1 MKYRT
6 VCIVLSLLLLWAAAA
21 AAQQSATV
29 RQVRGKVEYRLATA
43 PGWQT
48 AAVGTELPLGATIST
63 GFGSRATLEFGY
75 TTLVVEALSRLTL
88 EDLVERETAVDT
100 DLRLNVGRVRA
111 EVRDAAGLEQNF
123 RLRSTQATA
132 SVRGTE
138 FIFDGVNVQVISG
151 IVTMF
156 NRFNQGS
163 TVGGGEKTSV
173 PVDDPPPSGGDF
185 LEQLLAVIPYAPG
198 SEERES
204 GSGGSDRVGGAGSVV
219 FELIDLN
226 QFF

>member
-6 VCIVLSLLLLWAAAA
+6 VSLVLSLLLLCAAAT

-29 RQVRGKVEYRLATA
+29 RQVHGKVEYRDSAA
-43 PGWQT
+43 AAWRT
-48 AAVGTELPLGATIST
+48 AAVGDQLPLGATIST
-63 GFGSRATLEFGY
+63 GFGARATLEFGY

-88 EDLVERETAVDT
+88 EDLVERAGSVDT

-123 RLRSTQATA
+123 RLRSAQATA

-151 IVTMF
+151 IVTVF
-156 NRFNQGS
+156 NRFNQSS
-163 TVGGGEKTSV
+163 TVGGGEKTSA
-173 PVDDPPPSGGDF
+173 PEDDPPPSGGDY

-198 SEERES
+198 SEERETGRTDG
-204 GSGGSDRVGGAGSVV
+204 GSGDGLLTGSLEFVYY
-219 FELIDLN
+219 FC
-226 QFF
+226 